1 MQNED
6 DNITLEPIPTLSKLA
21 LPALNNV
28 QMSDVIFHVG
38 PNKVPV
44 YAHSIILS
52 LQSEY
57 FKALLYGPWA
67 SAISK
72 RGDHYIPLPEDSP
85 EIFKRMVGFMY
96 GEEIT
101 MPAQELFDVT
111 LASRK
116 YQIQALE
123 SECVRH
129 LVRLLDTENAC
140 SLLSFAVRCNL
151 SQLEEEAIELIC
163 RNGDEVLLNTRHLSC
178 LDEESLSLILER
190 DEICIDNE
198 LKLFES
204 LIKWAHTRQED
215 NNNMHIDLTDPH
227 IGHKMMLAEDPADI
241 YKLIS
246 NMLNL
251 IRFEQMTKKEMQEV
265 IEPLKVVPMI
275 LLQTAVQRQS
285 QEDIT
290 PYARCYTKMD
300 QDVGQANKC
309 CRCNTPFSARSEH
322 DFCANTFFHPG
333 YYCIFRKKWNCCETS
348 SAEGSGCTGRFHT
361 WTPAENVTTESQ
373 SFAGRPAVNN
383 HIDFIGYRTI

>member
-6 DNITLEPIPTLSKLA
+6 DTITLEPIPTLSKLA

-72 RGDHYIPLPEDSP
+72 RGDHYIPLPEDDP
-85 EIFKRMVGFMY
+85 EIFKRLVGFMY

-178 LDEESLSLILER
+178 LDEECLSLILER

-198 LKLFES
+198 LKLFEA

-215 NNNMHIDLTDPH
+215 NNTEMDISDTH
-227 IGHKMMLAEDPADI
+227 IGHKKMLVEDPAVI
-241 YKLIS
+241 YQSIS

-251 IRFEQMTKKEMQEV
+251 IRFEQITKKRV
-265 IEPLKVVPMI
+265 GGGD
-275 LLQTAVQRQS
+275 R
-285 QEDIT
+285 T
-290 PYARCYTKMD
+290 P
-300 QDVGQANKC
+300 
-309 CRCNTPFSARSEH
+309 
-322 DFCANTFFHPG
+322 
-333 YYCIFRKKWNCCETS
+333 
-348 SAEGSGCTGRFHT
+348 EGSTM
-361 WTPAENVTTESQ
+361 VTSTEGNSQ
-373 SFAGRPAVNN
+373 TNTRGHNYIREML
-383 HIDFIGYRTI
+383 Y